1 MKFKKIIDLCK
12 KSKRFLF
19 FNLPNMQWLTDGH
32 AIYPL
37 EGLPYL
43 DSDYICRMFDINDS
57 QKNKIFFDSKSALP
71 DNLNFNDTDPTES
84 VTDIDDMCIIYGGT
98 TIIPLKT
105 ERGLKF
111 IDNRFLMPFAD
122 INRNDLYITLRI
134 GTDGTEYFAV
144 KQGLLLQGIVLPYDV
159 VNENFV
165 DKLNELY
172 RLSDMALN
180 NQKSKSIKSD
190 T

>member
-1 MKFKKIIDLCK
+1 MESTQH
-12 KSKRFLF
+12 SKGWERCDR
-19 FNLPNMQWLTDGH
+19 LTIREIKG
-32 AIYPL
+32 INRQISQLRSKVIRL
-37 EGLPYL
+37 EAEATKTTQTI
-43 DSDYICRMFDINDS
+43 SDMPGTANVSDKVGTITS
-57 QKNKIFFDSKSALP
+57 QI
-71 DNLNFNDTDPTES
+71 
-84 VTDIDDMCIIYGGT
+84 
-98 TIIPLKT
+98 
-105 ERGLKF
+105 
-111 IDNRFLMPFAD
+111 AD

-180 NQKSKSIKSD
+180 NQKSKSVKSD